1 MPKCDILGDFQTQ
14 HQIVHL
20 FKPYEI
26 NFSIMYVLD
35 AVRILDTLEYVSSS
49 KVLAAQYLS
58 RDFSVYAVCI
68 PQTFAH
74 TEK

>member
-1 MPKCDILGDFQTQ
+1 MF
-14 HQIVHL
+14 
-20 FKPYEI
+20 
-26 NFSIMYVLD
+26 
-35 AVRILDTLEYVSSS
+35 VRLLDTLEYVSSS